1 MTQLLVDTGPLVA
14 LLNRRDRHHAW
25 VREILDTVEPPVFT
39 CEAVVSEAC
48 FLLNRVAGGQDA
60 LLDLLAN
67 HVIETNFQLSDEIVA
82 VRSLMKKFATVPMAL
97 ADACLVRM
105 SELQDTRVILTL
117 DSDFRVYRRN
127 RRQVIPVIMPGGSA
141 GA

>member
-1 MTQLLVDTGPLVA
+1 MTRVVIDTGPIVA

-25 VREILDTVEPPVFT
+25 IREVLDTVEPPIFT

-48 FLLNRVAGGQDA
+48 FLLGRIANGQDA
-60 LLDLLAN
+60 VLELLAKN
-67 HVIETNFQLSDEIVA
+67 VVKLDFRMLSEIDA
-82 VRSLMKKFATVPMAL
+82 LRGLMRRFANVPMSL

-105 SELQDTRVILTL
+105 TELDAQSTVVTL

-127 RRQVIPVIMPGGSA
+127 RRQVIPTIMPGRGA
-141 GA
+141 GG